1 MSEEQKD
8 DQAAK
13 LQQLFLELNN
23 QESKEKKEKITEEEM
38 IEVDVLN
45 LPPRSEVHQQT
56 NLRLHM
62 DVRRPVWRF
71 VFVIFIIVV
80 IGTIVYFVT

>member
-8 DQAAK
+8 DQATK

-23 QESKEKKEKITEEEM
+23 QESEVKKEKITEEEM

-45 LPPRSEVHQQT
+45 LPPRSEVHQQA
-56 NLRLHM
+56 NLSLHM

-71 VFVIFIIVV
+71 VFVILIIIIVAV
-80 IGTIVYFVT
+80 IVYYVR